1 MTDSG
6 DRSVVAST
14 LMMLTCLVLGLLAG
28 GMLVI
33 GVAFVSFWKTLS
45 PADFQAWFASHSHL
59 IGRLMIPLGIGAVA
73 ATVAALAASWRGP
86 VARRRC
92 LFVAAFSA
100 VGVMVT
106 YPIFFAATNAAF
118 ERGGLADSTVGALLD
133 RWAAWHWV
141 RTGLGIV
148 GFFAALRALQQ
159 P

>member
-1 MTDSG
+1 MSDSG

-14 LMMLTCLVLGLLAG
+14 LMMLTCLVLGLLSG

-59 IGRLMIPLGIGAVA
+59 IGRLMIPLGIGGVA
-73 ATVAALAASWRGP
+73 ATVAALAAYWRGP
-86 VARRRC
+86 VTCRRW

-106 YPIFFAATNAAF
+106 YPIFFAATNEAF
-118 ERGGLADSTVGALLD
+118 ERGGLADSTVRALLD
-133 RWAAWHWV
+133 RWAVWHWV

-148 GFFAALRALQQ
+148 GFFAALRALQRS
-159 P
+159 